1 MNKNFDSS
9 VGNQCEA
16 LESYLNY
23 IMQEKPALESSND
36 IPMLI
41 SLLKCTGEQFETILI
56 HLCWQLPVMPT
67 VEKDVLQI

>member
-23 IMQEKPALESSND
+23 IMQEKQLG
-36 IPMLI
+36 I
-41 SLLKCTGEQFETILI
+41 LKWHTHANFIIEMHREQFETILI